1 MVGSTEADNK
11 GLGEGVECQL
21 FSPASETSI
30 KEVPTNNHRKGI
42 VAFLLIAFGMAWAF
56 WEISIRL
63 GGSHKSP
70 LLAVLAFVGAFSP
83 AVAAFIV
90 RKWITYEGFADA
102 KLRLNLR
109 KWPFIS
115 SDGCCLS

>member
-63 GGSHKSP
+63 GGSHKNP
-70 LLAVLAFVGAFSP
+70 LLAVLAFVGAFFQP
-83 AVAAFIV
+83 
-90 RKWITYEGFADA
+90 
-102 KLRLNLR
+102 LQL
-109 KWPFIS
+109 S
-115 SDGCCLS
+115 SSENGLLMKDSLMPS